1 MMSPWPCVSRNVIL
15 SFFLQSGLSAP
26 ATSSPLLYFDV
37 RVTPWKA
44 CLLQS
49 SEGLNTL
56 PKVSGQNFSSGKM
69 QVKPS
74 PRLCRKTCKSWNLD
88 LSEETVETLPLPSV
102 PPAPR
107 VSGIR
112 PHSRRPCVC
121 SLPLLSPLLTFVVKI
136 WKGCTGI
143 QIVHLPFL
151 CTGAKI
157 QASYYVH
164 NHSKL

>member
-15 SFFLQSGLSAP
+15 SFLLQSGLSAP

-37 RVTPWKA
+37 LVTPWKA

-49 SEGLNTL
+49 SEGLKTL

-88 LSEETVETLPLPSV
+88 LSEETVETLPPAFCAPSSQSFKDQTTLP
-102 PPAPR
+102 P
-107 VSGIR
+107 
-112 PHSRRPCVC
+112 
-121 SLPLLSPLLTFVVKI
+121 SLCLLS
-136 WKGCTGI
+136 
-143 QIVHLPFL
+143 
-151 CTGAKI
+151 
-157 QASYYVH
+157 AS
-164 NHSKL
+164 SLSSPDIRC